1 MPPRLPRYE
10 ILAEL
15 GQGGMSVV
23 YRARDTQLPREVA
36 VKVLHEFMARDPD
49 ARLRFHREAVAVAKL
64 HHPGIVEI
72 FDYSGADAA
81 EAFIVTEL
89 IEGATLREL
98 IEQRGALAQPELGA
112 LVAAALC
119 EPLAHAHAAG
129 VVHRDLKP
137 ENVMVGRGGELKLMD
152 FGIAQ
157 LADGPRVTLTGTLLG
172 SPAHMAPEVIDGARP
187 DARADLFSLGTI
199 LYWLTTGQL
208 PFTAPNPSALFR
220 RILEG
225 DYPDPQQ
232 VQPRLGNGLARVIR
246 RSLERDPAAR
256 YGSAAELGDALRRE
270 LEPVGLVPVETCV
283 RALLQDPVG
292 YAARAHEPLVQRL
305 VSAGKAALAEGNV
318 ARASD
323 RLSRVLAA
331 EPAHAEARALMARMN
346 RHQAR
351 ARVLRHAGAATVA
364 AVTIGVLGWG
374 LASWSAEVQPA
385 PGERPASSA
394 RPSAAEPPPARA
406 GEAAGP
412 ASPAAS
418 PEVPARAIAS
428 VSPSASAPP
437 SARGASERDPSAGAA
452 PSGEVSPR
460 PAAPVSPRDL
470 GPRAPAGSSAG
481 APVASPSATTSP
493 RPALAPTR
501 PPEPSTSAAPVAG
514 GVATSARPLESA
526 RPEEPARL
534 VTAELRLRIGNSF
547 AHVYVDGQLTRADF
561 FAGTL
566 RLPLGRHTL
575 EVKKP
580 GFGGFRPKVLV
591 VAEDG
596 QISELRDGVLR
607 RVAGELLFPVPRQ
620 GQVDLPADWVPEPR

>member
-72 FDYSGADAA
+72 FDYSGADAT
-81 EAFIVTEL
+81 ETFIVTEL

-98 IEQRGALAQPELGA
+98 IEERGALAQPELGA

-129 VVHRDLKP
+129 VIHRDIKP

-187 DARADLFSLGTI
+187 DARSDLFSLGTI

-208 PFTAPNPSALFR
+208 PFSAPNPSALFR

-256 YGSAAELGDALRRE
+256 YGSAQELGEALLRE
-270 LEPVGLVPVETCV
+270 LEPVGLAPVETCV
-283 RALLQDPVG
+283 RALLKDPTG
-292 YAARAHEPLVQRL
+292 FAARAHGPLVERL
-305 VSAGKAALAEGNV
+305 VAAGKAALAEGNV

-331 EPAHAEARALMARMN
+331 DPTHAEARGLMARMN
-346 RHQAR
+346 QHQAR

-364 AVTIGVLGWG
+364 AAVVGVLGWG
-374 LASWSAEVQPA
+374 LASWTAE
-385 PGERPASSA
+385 A
-394 RPSAAEPPPARA
+394 RPEPAGAPRTSATAADLTPRSTSGPGPVAAPPGARRPDADAEPPPRA
-406 GEAAGP
+406 T
-412 ASPAAS
+412 ASP
-418 PEVPARAIAS
+418 VR
-428 VSPSASAPP
+428 SPSASTPAATASPRPSVSTARTPLVSASSAPPPP
-437 SARGASERDPSAGAA
+437 SASSGA
-452 PSGEVSPR
+452 VSP
-460 PAAPVSPRDL
+460 SP
-470 GPRAPAGSSAG
+470 
-481 APVASPSATTSP
+481 
-493 RPALAPTR
+493 
-501 PPEPSTSAAPVAG
+501 
-514 GVATSARPLESA
+514 
-526 RPEEPARL
+526 EPARSPVEPTRI
-534 VTAELRLRIGNSF
+534 VTAELRLRVGNSF
-547 AHVYVDGQLTRADF
+547 AHVYVDGQLARADF

-566 RLPLGRHTL
+566 RLPVGRHTL

-580 GFGGFRPKVLV
+580 GFGGFRPKVLE

-596 QISELRDGVLR
+596 QISELRDGASR

-620 GQVDLPADWVPEPR
+620 GQVELPADWIPEPSPPPR